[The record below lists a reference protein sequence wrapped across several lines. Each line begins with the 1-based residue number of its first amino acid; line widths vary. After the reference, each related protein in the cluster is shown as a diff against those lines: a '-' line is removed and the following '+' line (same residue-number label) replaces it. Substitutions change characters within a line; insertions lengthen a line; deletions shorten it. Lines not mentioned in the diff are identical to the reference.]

1 MHHRVTLFVLAGTL
15 ALGLAVTAQ
24 AGTSYQLGDVFVAI
38 GNGQVN
44 EYTPAGVFVQ
54 NLNDASGSSYTTGMA
69 FDASGNLYVTN
80 FSTGSASK
88 FDNSGN
94 LLNTNWVTGQSN
106 PESIAMPGGMFPAL
120 IGDASRNTIG
130 QYNSSGTLINT
141 YTVQTQ
147 NRGTDWVDLLPDG
160 KTAYYTSEGSTIFS
174 YNIGTSTQNSPF
186 ATGLP
191 GVAAYALR
199 AITSGTYAG
208 YVLVADS
215 SNALLLNP
223 SGVIATVYTL
233 PGNAGADFAL
243 NLDTT
248 GTAFWTADLATGLV
262 WEVRISDGAI
272 LEQWNPGFGGTT
284 AGLAV
289 FGEKGQGG
297 TPEPGTL
304 ILLGSGIVGL
314 GARFRKMFV

>member
-1 MHHRVTLFVLAGTL
+1 MQRRVTLIVLAATL
-15 ALGLAVTAQ
+15 ALALAATAQ
-24 AGTSYQLGDVFVAI
+24 AGTTYQLGDVFVAV
-38 GNGQVN
+38 GNGLVN

-54 NLNDASGSSYTTGMA
+54 TMNNGTGNAYTTGMA
-69 FDASGNLYVTN
+69 FDSSANLYVTN
-80 FSTGSASK
+80 FNTTTSK
-88 FDNSGN
+88 FDSSGN
-94 LLNTNWVTGQSN
+94 LVNAAWVTGQTN
-106 PESIAMPGGMFPAL
+106 NESIAMPGGAFPAL

-130 QYNSSGTLINT
+130 QYNNSGTLINT
-141 YTVQTQ
+141 YTVQTE
-147 NRGTDWVDLLPDG
+147 NRGTDWVDLLPNG
-160 KTAYYTSEGSTIFS
+160 KTVYYTSEGSTIFS
-174 YNIGTSTQNSPF
+174 YDISTSTQNAPF

-191 GVAAYALR
+191 GGAAYALR
-199 AITSGTYAG
+199 GITSGSFAG

-215 SNALLLNP
+215 TAALLINP
-223 SGVIATVYTL
+223 SGVIATVYNL

-243 NLDTT
+243 NLDPT
-248 GTAFWTADLATGLV
+248 GTAFWTADLASGTV

-304 ILLGSGIVGL
+304 VLFGSAVIGMAGVL
-314 GARFRKMFV
+314 RRKINL